1 MELIRISVLTKNV
14 ERRFSVFNSSFDEPT
29 KYFGGKL
36 ITQTY
41 AINFNGTSYIWFR
54 YGKITVWTNSWS
66 NCTMYYKVDAT

>member
-1 MELIRISVLTKNV
+1 MDLIRISVLTKNL

-41 AINFNGTSYIWFR
+41 AINFNGTSYI
-54 YGKITVWTNSWS
+54 
-66 NCTMYYKVDAT
+66 